1 MKIDFHIHSKNSS
14 DSFMS
19 VDGIVRTAKKRGLDG
34 VAIVDH
40 NNLPDVKKKYKD
52 FMVIKGEEVLTRGGE
67 IIALGIEKK
76 IPKFKSIKRTVEL
89 IKKQGGTIVIPHP
102 FAFWRKGVFLG
113 FKKIKSP
120 FVFEA
125 INGMAYFPFEN
136 YMASKYAQDHK
147 MPVCAGSDAHR
158 YKDIGNAYTV
168 LPDATSID
176 DVLRNLLAGKG
187 VPVGNKGSN
196 WVNIH
201 VLLKSMTR
209 PIINPF
215 FKRFSQTE

>member
-1 MKIDFHIHSKNSS
+1 M
-14 DSFMS
+14 
-19 VDGIVRTAKKRGLDG
+19 
-34 VAIVDH
+34 
-40 NNLPDVKKKYKD
+40 
-52 FMVIKGEEVLTRGGE
+52 IKGEEVLTRGGE

-76 IPKFKSIKRTVEL
+76 SPKFKSMARTVEL

-102 FAFWRKGVFLG
+102 FAFWRKGIFFG

-158 YKDIGNAYTV
+158 YKDIGSAYTV
-168 LPDATSID
+168 LPDSD
-176 DVLRNLLAGKG
+176 SVGVVLKNLISGRG

-201 VLLKSMTR
+201 VQLKYFTR

-215 FKRFSQTE
+215 FRAFSRLKRK